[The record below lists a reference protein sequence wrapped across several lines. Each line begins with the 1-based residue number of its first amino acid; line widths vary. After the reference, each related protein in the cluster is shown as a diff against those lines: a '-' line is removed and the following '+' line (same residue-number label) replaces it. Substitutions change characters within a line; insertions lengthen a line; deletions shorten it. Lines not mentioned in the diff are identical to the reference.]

1 MTVKSF
7 GVKELNIIG
16 TGTPTIESPGGG
28 NLNLNAATATFSGTV
43 ATSQVRQEHSG
54 NPSFVHLGTGGRVG
68 ILQASPGSALE
79 VKGGIRSAQTPASG
93 HIDLKHDGSN
103 GSVTTS
109 TGNFLFYNSNNSGS
123 YIFHATSSN
132 TSVLNISSNGTF
144 TGSSTNN
151 ISDQRLK
158 ENIATITDPITKIK
172 ALKGRTFT
180 WKPEALMRSGTH
192 YGFIAQEVEST
203 ISDLI
208 VDDTG
213 IRIFDKDDNLLSG
226 DATLPNGGSY
236 AKSVNVNGIV
246 PVLVEA
252 LKEAITEI
260 ETLKTKVAALEGS

>member
-16 TGTPTIESPGGG
+16 TGTPTIQSPSGGD
-28 NLNLNAATATFSGTV
+28 LNITAATTTFSGNIV
-43 ATSQVRQEHSG
+43 ASQVRQEHSG

-68 ILQASPGSALE
+68 ILQSSPGSALE

-93 HIDLKHDGSN
+93 HIDLKHDGTN

-132 TSVLNISSNGTF
+132 TQVLSIASNGTF

-213 IRIFDKDDNLLSG
+213 IRIFDKDNNLLSG
-226 DATLPNGGSY
+226 DSTLPEGGSY

-260 ETLKTKVAALEGS
+260 ETLKTKVTALESS